1 MEYLGVD
8 NPASP
13 FPIYINL
20 INDTTESESFYNQS
34 TFLCSEP
41 IVSQYENKTACAC
54 LVNEH
59 SEL

>member
-1 MEYLGVD
+1 MQYLGVD

-20 INDTTESESFYNQS
+20 INDSSQSETFYNQS

-41 IVSQYENKTACAC
+41 IVSQYENKTACGC
-54 LVNEH
+54 LVN
-59 SEL
+59 